1 MESGITLNYN
11 KDLISLYN
19 DKNIADIEG
28 INPIWNILS
37 REAKKD
43 VISSFIKH
51 IDVSID
57 EDYNIKIENINF
69 NNEFLQNKFYN
80 MSEYLLDKFK
90 NEYQNIKYLGMCNK
104 EDINKLNLEK
114 DYEIFSYNELTKNY
128 TQDRKTID
136 LILNKFK
143 YLNIN
148 LMTVIDN
155 NKFIDS
161 LILFERA
168 KQNV

>member
-1 MESGITLNYN
+1 
-11 KDLISLYN
+11 
-19 DKNIADIEG
+19 
-28 INPIWNILS
+28 
-37 REAKKD
+37 
-43 VISSFIKH
+43 
-51 IDVSID
+51 
-57 EDYNIKIENINF
+57 
-69 NNEFLQNKFYN
+69 
-80 MSEYLLDKFK
+80 MSKYLLDKFK
-90 NEYQNIKYLGMCNK
+90 NKYQNIKYLGMCNK
-104 EDINKLNLEK
+104 EDVSKLNLEK

-143 YLNIN
+143 DLNIN
-148 LMTVIDN
+148 LMMVIDD